1 MGGKE
6 KNTRNMIMIF
16 SLLTLVIVE
25 SFTLMDRYNTIFKFY
40 NGLYFLF
47 AFVGLTYLF
56 SEEGDKVK
64 YKGYAL
70 MSVFMLCFGFTFAC
84 RYSSSYTKESGNHT
98 DPSKYLLQKRFGDYD
113 LVKWF
118 RMKIIGLPIVLE
130 AYGDSFDYETQRITS
145 GAALPSYMGWGNHVR
160 LRGHN
165 NYKINSRKRKVKQ
178 IYNSLDAEKVHG
190 ILLKEKIK
198 LIVIGQLEK
207 DRYKEEGLAK
217 FHDNP
222 SYFPLVFRRNGMT
235 VYGVR
240 MSNYMDYLKVEKAE

>member
-1 MGGKE
+1 
-6 KNTRNMIMIF
+6 MILIF

-25 SFTLMDRYNTIFKFY
+25 SFTLMDRYNTIFKFF
-40 NGLYFLF
+40 NSLYFLF

-84 RYSSSYTKESGNHT
+84 RYSSSYTRKSGNHT
-98 DPSKYLLQKRFGDYD
+98 DPAKYLLQKRFGDYD

-118 RMKIIGLPIVLE
+118 RMKIIGLPIILE
-130 AYGDSFDYETQRITS
+130 AYGESFDYETQRISS
-145 GAALPSYMGWGNHVR
+145 GAALPSYMAWGNHVR
-160 LRGHN
+160 LRGHKK
-165 NYKINSRKRKVKQ
+165 YSMLRRKRNVKR
-178 IYNSLDAEKVHG
+178 IYNSVDAKETHEL
-190 ILLKEKIK
+190 LLKEKIK
-198 LIVIGQLEK
+198 FIVIGELERQ
-207 DRYKEEGLAK
+207 RYKEKGLAK
-217 FHDNP
+217 FHDNR